1 MISSIKPLDTELVLT
16 STRRTEAIVTV
27 EEHSTFGL
35 GSAVATVFAA
45 SKRSSLRAWEEYLN
59 FLSRAYMQLL
69 NDVSLKRMLYE
80 TVIK

>member
-27 EEHSTFGL
+27 EENSTFGL

-45 SKRSSLRAWEEYLN
+45 SKRSSLRTRGKNLLIF
-59 FLSRAYMQLL
+59 FLARICSC
-69 NDVSLKRMLYE
+69 
-80 TVIK
+80 